1 MTDMRYIVS
10 ILLISM
16 AFLTGAPGEMFGQ
29 DRKAGSADG
38 RKEAFQAAVEA
49 VAADAAFGQAY
60 LGICV
65 MDASGKVLAQKNAD
79 RMMVPASNMKLLTTG
94 AALHVLGPDF
104 AFETALAHDGVI
116 EDGVL
121 KGNLHIL
128 GGGDPTLGSKDSI
141 AVQLEKTFAT
151 WTKMIKDAG
160 IRKIEGHII
169 GDGRSYEGM
178 MEEPTWLWNDTGTYY
193 GAGVSGLMF
202 YENMQSFS
210 VSAGKAV
217 GEPVNIKPYY
227 PDCPWMEFRYACSTG
242 LPGTG
247 DQLYMYTSDLAPVA
261 EIRGTFGVDRAA
273 KRVDCANKYPEY
285 TCAKYFEDFLKKKG
299 IPCSGGAA
307 DYKLV
312 TGWMQTYGGT
322 AYGESLCMA
331 GESVRTDDSSKER
344 LTVLGS
350 THSPTLDRIVFETN
364 HASNNVYAETLFRTL
379 GLSLH
384 GSACYDSS
392 YVAMDEALAKLGL
405 SVSRGIQI
413 QDGSGLSRQNLVS
426 PEFICRFLQAM
437 TSSPAFGNFLESLP
451 SPGFNGTLE
460 YNMKGQPAA
469 LRSRIK
475 VKSGSMNGVRCYSGY
490 ILPAG
495 AYCSK
500 AAETAGAEDGSGD
513 TGKSDKDCKTAT
525 GLPEGSLIISIM
537 TNNCTS
543 PTWKVRPLLDRLMV
557 ALAQ

>member
-1 MTDMRYIVS
+1 MIS
-10 ILLISM
+10 ILMISL
-16 AFLTGAPGEMFGQ
+16 AFLVGASGDMFGQ
-29 DRKAGSADG
+29 DVENGAADG
-38 RKEAFQAAVEA
+38 RKEAMQAAVEA
-49 VAADAAFGQAY
+49 VAGDATFGQAY
-60 LGICV
+60 VGICV
-65 MDASGKVLAQKNAD
+65 TDGSGKVLAQVNAD
-79 RMMVPASNMKLLTTG
+79 RMMMPASNMKLLTTG
-94 AALHVLGPDF
+94 TALHVLGSDF
-104 AFETALAHDGVI
+104 AFETALAYDGVI
-116 EDGVL
+116 EDGIL
-121 KGNLHIL
+121 RGNIHIL

-141 AVQLEKTFAT
+141 AVPLEKTFAA
-151 WTKMIKDAG
+151 WTKMLKDAG

-169 GDGRSYEGM
+169 GDGRSFEGM

-210 VSAGKAV
+210 VSAGGSV
-217 GEPVNIKPYY
+217 GAPVNIKPYY
-227 PDCPWMEFRYACSTG
+227 PECPWMEFRYACSTG
-242 LPGTG
+242 VAGSG

-285 TCAKYFEDFLKKKG
+285 TCAKYFEDFLRKKG
-299 IPCSGGAA
+299 LSCSEGAA

-312 TGWMQTYGGT
+312 TGWLGTEGCESESRSAADGSAGG
-322 AYGESLCMA
+322 S
-331 GESVRTDDSSKER
+331 

-350 THSPTLDRIVFETN
+350 TFSPTLDRIVFETN
-364 HASNNVYAETLFRTL
+364 HASNNVYAETLFRAL
-379 GLSLH
+379 GRSMH

-392 YVAMDEALAKLGL
+392 YVAMNDALAKLGV
-405 SVSRGIQI
+405 SVSRGILV

-426 PEFICRFLQAM
+426 PEFICRFLHAM
-437 TSSPAFGNFLESLP
+437 TLSPAFGDFLESLP

-460 YNMKGQPAA
+460 YNMKGQPTA
-469 LRSRIK
+469 LRNRIK

-490 ILPAG
+490 IMPD
-495 AYCSK
+495 
-500 AAETAGAEDGSGD
+500 GAECSD
-513 TGKSDKDCKTAT
+513 TT

-543 PTWKVRPLLDRLMV
+543 PTWKVRPLLDRLMI